1 MTFSPEGA
9 FLFFAAVVVA
19 IITSLL
25 GNWWI
30 SAYYHNLSQN
40 NGTSASTSNLFSGE
54 NYRTPQKITLFIL
67 AIYIIFMSIAF
78 IYVQDSKEN
87 SQDPSNITVVS
98 NYNTYNVNNSY
109 CTVQRST
116 TGCDRCDCLSINALK
131 EFLKGKQIVHV
142 IP

>member
-1 MTFSPEGA
+1 
-9 FLFFAAVVVA
+9 
-19 IITSLL
+19 
-25 GNWWI
+25 
-30 SAYYHNLSQN
+30 
-40 NGTSASTSNLFSGE
+40 
-54 NYRTPQKITLFIL
+54 
-67 AIYIIFMSIAF
+67 MSIAF

>member
-1 MTFSPEGA
+1 MTFSPEAA
-9 FLFFAAVVVA
+9 FFFFAAVVLA

-40 NGTSASTSNLFSGE
+40 NGTSANTSNLFSGD

-78 IYVQDSKEN
+78 ICVQDSKEN
-87 SQDPSNITVVS
+87 CQDTSNITVIN
-98 NYNTYNVNNSY
+98 NYNTYYVNNSY
-109 CTVQRST
+109 STVQRTT

-131 EFLKGKQIVHV
+131 EFLNGKQVVHV
-142 IP
+142 LP